1 MFITMAAGMSLFAA
15 GPSALAKE
23 DAMSQNLDQD
33 KDGEEAKS
41 AFPSL
46 DILPEGSI
54 LQRVRL
60 PRYDKDFNPSSLLKA
75 DKLTV
80 VDSSKID
87 GENVTIELYEK
98 TGKVQAHVEMRHA
111 IYDQK
116 DSTLHA
122 NESITVH
129 GESFEASGKGLVFHW
144 QSKRGFLL
152 GPATT
157 EFILNPPQPSTAMQ
171 LKSTH
176 SSPTMALTGVL
187 ITTLT
192 TTLTTSAIAEPPAR
206 LTKAQ
211 LTELDQLVQTSEDV
225 IQHKQ
230 AETTQILEKENQ
242 EVASADKDMG
252 TFLKGIGQGSLLVK
266 NTETPQVDPQPK
278 KPTQGQDDPQAKK
291 DAATEP
297 PQLLKVECD
306 GGLYFDTDTG
316 ILAYLKN
323 VRLTEDRFKLSCSQ
337 ELKVFLDQK
346 PKDPQQPE
354 KNKTEGTS
362 VDPPADPPKAS
373 PEVEAPKVDK
383 AEKDKKVEEK
393 KEESLAKSFGD
404 LKRIVAIG
412 KVRVVSKDE
421 KGKVFIATA
430 ETASYDA
437 KTGEMIL
444 RGGLPRIQYGPNQY
458 LASQAPGQYI
468 RMLKNGKL
476 VTTGKWAM
484 QIDTSQTKSKSSEGN
499 EKEKSKTP

>member
-1 MFITMAAGMSLFAA
+1 MFIAMAAGMSLFATSP
-15 GPSALAKE
+15 GVFAKE
-23 DAMSQNLDQD
+23 DATSQNLDQD

-98 TGKVQAHVEMRHA
+98 TGKVQAHVEMSHA

-144 QSKRGFLL
+144 HSKRGFLL

-157 EFILNPPQPSTAMQ
+157 EFTLNPPQPSTAMQ
-171 LKSTH
+171 LKSNH
-176 SSPTMALTGVL
+176 SSPTRALTGVL

-206 LTKAQ
+206 LTETQ

-230 AETTQILEKENQ
+230 AETTQILEEEKQ

-266 NTETPQVDPQPK
+266 NTAAPQVNPPSK
-278 KPTQGQDDPQAKK
+278 KPTQAQDDPQAKDDSQGKK
-291 DAATEP
+291 DATTEP

-323 VRLTEDRFKLSCSQ
+323 VRLTETRFKLSCSQ

-346 PKDPQQPE
+346 PEDPQQNE
-354 KNKTEGTS
+354 KNKTDGAS
-362 VDPPADPPKAS
+362 MDPPEDSPKAS
-373 PEVEAPKVDK
+373 PGIEAPKT
-383 AEKDKKVEEK
+383 EKVEEK

-412 KVRVVSKDE
+412 QVRVVSKDE
-421 KGKVFIATA
+421 KGKIFIATA

-484 QIDTSQTKSKSSEGN
+484 QIDTSQTKSKSSKPK
-499 EKEKSKTP
+499 EKDKSKTP